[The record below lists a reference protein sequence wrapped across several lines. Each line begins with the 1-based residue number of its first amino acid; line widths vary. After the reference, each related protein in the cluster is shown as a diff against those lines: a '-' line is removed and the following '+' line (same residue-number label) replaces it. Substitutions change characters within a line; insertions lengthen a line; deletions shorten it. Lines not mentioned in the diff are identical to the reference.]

1 MKFLS
6 SENQH
11 IKTHYTH
18 RGRTKLDVLKDES
31 TKKLAKKRR
40 SSFMENNL
48 ETEIE
53 HNEKFIY
60 FPLGVDEERNLLIA
74 APYYTNQIEVIRHI
88 V

>member
-1 MKFLS
+1 
-6 SENQH
+6 
-11 IKTHYTH
+11 
-18 RGRTKLDVLKDES
+18 
-31 TKKLAKKRR
+31 
-40 SSFMENNL
+40 MENNL

-88 V
+88 VKSLPIGYVLYV